1 MIMPESSENL
11 RNIRSFVRRNGR
23 ITAAQQRAL
32 DTLWSQYVIEP
43 QENLDLNQLFERDAQ
58 KYLEIGFGR
67 GESLLAMAHRH
78 PEHDYLGIEV
88 HLPGVGHILNE
99 AAKLGLTNVRV
110 ICVDAVEVLEKYFLD
125 NSLDCTYIFFPDP
138 WHKARH
144 HKRRLIQEPFLA
156 LLARRIK
163 PDGYLKLATD
173 WEDYAQQM
181 LQLLE
186 RTTEFVNCVAPG
198 NFAPRCEERPLTK
211 FERRGQ
217 RLGHSVWD
225 LCYQRVID

>member
-1 MIMPESSENL
+1 MPESSENL

-32 DTLWSQYVIEP
+32 DTLWTQYVIVP
-43 QENLDLNQLFERDAQ
+43 QENLDLNQLFGRDAR

-67 GESLLAMAHRH
+67 GESLLTMAHLH
-78 PEHDYLGIEV
+78 PENDYLGIEV
-88 HLPGVGHILNE
+88 HLPGVGHVLNE

-110 ICVDAVEVLEKYFLD
+110 ICVDAVEVIEKYFLD
-125 NSLDCTYIFFPDP
+125 NSLDCVSIFFPDP

-163 PDGYLKLATD
+163 SNGYLQLATD

-186 RTTEFVNCVAPG
+186 HTTEFVNCVAPG

-217 RLGHSVWD
+217 RLGHGVWD

>member
-1 MIMPESSENL
+1 MMSESSENL

-32 DTLWSQYVIEP
+32 DTLWTQYVIAP
-43 QENLDLNQLFERDAQ
+43 QENLDLNQLFGRDAQ
-58 KYLEIGFGR
+58 KHLEIGFGR
-67 GESLLAMAHRH
+67 GESLLTMAHLH
-78 PEHDYLGIEV
+78 PENDYLGIEV
-88 HLPGVGHILNE
+88 HLPGVGHVLNE

-125 NSLDCTYIFFPDP
+125 NSLYCVSIFFPDP

-163 PDGYLKLATD
+163 PNGYLQLATD

-186 RTTEFVNCVAPG
+186 HTTEFVNCVAPG

-217 RLGHSVWD
+217 RLGHGVWD